1 MDSARDAENPFP
13 RKGSARA
20 RRYTRTRGPRGFPGA
35 PSNHDVLQI
44 ITITLYGLALLA
56 GVLSPVWAL
65 ALVAAMYPLEQALQA
80 SVTYFITHV
89 SMVNITVGVVALI
102 SFLNLARNA
111 ENLRGFMT
119 PMFIVCTVLHLW
131 SIISIA
137 WTPSRDAAIEFVRTG
152 IPYFGLFV
160 VVAPLFVRDAASL
173 GAFVRTFLYLGTAV
187 VGLVVINPNF
197 TFYSGRLG
205 FVIEGNVR
213 SNPLA
218 IGELGGTLIIVATLL
233 RQGPVQWLVNL
244 ARVFAFLIGAL
255 LALQSGSRG
264 QLLFSVFIAL
274 LFVPISKRIQNVF
287 GFIGTLLTAAIVVPV
302 VLFLAQR
309 FVYSDVLGRW
319 DAADL
324 SGGFGVRLLNWFDV
338 LQVWGR
344 TPSAW
349 AFGLGLNAFSSV
361 TTAGSKEGYPHNIF
375 VETLTECGLP
385 MVLLLLWMIWS
396 TARDCRWLFRRF
408 AEDPANRVSVA
419 VLIAL
424 GLYFFLIANKQA
436 NLWGQGVMF
445 MYFCIIA
452 RLRRRTELADEL
464 EPAVFAESDEGEHE
478 SHESDEAMAAPAGLG
493 HGGH

>member
-1 MDSARDAENPFP
+1 M
-13 RKGSARA
+13 
-20 RRYTRTRGPRGFPGA
+20 
-35 PSNHDVLQI
+35 LQI
-44 ITITLYGLALLA
+44 ISITLYGLALLA
-56 GVLSPVWAL
+56 AAISPVWAL

-80 SVTYFITHV
+80 SVNYFITHV
-89 SMVNITVGVVALI
+89 SAVNITVGVVALVAY
-102 SFLNLARNA
+102 LNLLRNS
-111 ENLRGFMT
+111 ENLRGYVT
-119 PMFIVCTVLHLW
+119 PMLVACTVLHLW

-137 WTPSRDAAIEFVRTG
+137 WTPSREAALDYIRTG

-160 VVAPLFVRDAASL
+160 VIAPMLIRDATSL
-173 GAFVRTFLYLGTAV
+173 GAFVRTFLYLGTVV
-187 VGLVVINPNF
+187 VGLVVVNPNF

-218 IGELGGTLIIVATLL
+218 IGELGGTLIIIATLL

-274 LFVPISKRIQNVF
+274 LFIPISKRIQNVF
-287 GFIGTLLTAAIVVPV
+287 GFIGTLITVAIVVPV

-309 FVYSDVLGRW
+309 FLYSDVLGRW

-324 SGGFGVRLLNWFDV
+324 SGGFGVRVSNWLDV
-338 LQVWGR
+338 LQVWAR
-344 TPSAW
+344 TPTAW
-349 AFGLGLNAFSSV
+349 IFGLGLNAFSSV
-361 TTAGSKEGYPHNIF
+361 TTEGSKEGYPHNIF
-375 VETLTECGLP
+375 VETITECGLP
-385 MVLLLLWMIWS
+385 MMVLLVWMIWS
-396 TARDCRWLFRRF
+396 TARDCRWLFRRY
-408 AEDPANRVSVA
+408 ADEPANRVSVA
-419 VLIAL
+419 ALIAL

-452 RLRRRTELADEL
+452 RLRRRTEIADEQAGYADSFDDSA
-464 EPAVFAESDEGEHE
+464 EVESDEHG
-478 SHESDEAMAAPAGLG
+478 SDGSAALPAGMG
-493 HGGH
+493 RAGN